1 MMSRYA
7 MYSSLVCILILMIGC
22 NNGSSSTEKEI
33 PVKNTNAF
41 EQNQKLAKSVNLG
54 NALEAPSE
62 GEWGVVLQAEYFQ
75 LIHEAGFTGVRIP
88 VRWSAHAMDT
98 APYTINRDIKDRVD
112 WAIHQARANDLAVL
126 INIHHYNELMAEPEN
141 HKERFLALL
150 SQLAEH
156 FKDEPDDLLFEILNE
171 PHENLTPELWNSYL
185 SEAIAAYRSVD
196 PQRTLVIGTAEWGGI
211 GSLHKLVLPD
221 TVDNLIVTVHYYNPF
236 HFTHQGA
243 EWVSGSDEWLG
254 TTWRGYPSELTP
266 LEEDFDQVASWAAEH
281 NRPVFVG
288 EFGAYNKADMTSRAA
303 WTKAVRREAE
313 ERGMSWSYWEF
324 CAGFGIYNTGDNSWN
339 TELLNALIPQ

>member
-1 MMSRYA
+1 
-7 MYSSLVCILILMIGC
+7 
-22 NNGSSSTEKEI
+22 
-33 PVKNTNAF
+33 
-41 EQNQKLAKSVNLG
+41 
-54 NALEAPSE
+54 
-62 GEWGVVLQAEYFQ
+62 
-75 LIHEAGFTGVRIP
+75 
-88 VRWSAHAMDT
+88 
-98 APYTINRDIKDRVD
+98 
-112 WAIHQARANDLAVL
+112 
-126 INIHHYNELMAEPEN
+126 MAEPGN

-185 SEAIAAYRSVD
+185 AEAIAAYRSVD

-221 TVDNLIVTVHYYNPF
+221 TADNLIVTVHYYNPF

-254 TTWRGYPSELTP
+254 TTWRGYTSELKS
-266 LEEDFDQVASWAAEH
+266 LEEDFDQVASWASEH